1 MLRLVLRANRR
12 TRATALGVAFAVL
25 LLTAGFALL
34 DGMRAGVND
43 LADRIEPAPVLFLA
57 GDVPT
62 ESEIDASVLAAAPGE
77 FLSLH
82 VVSGALALGS
92 DAWPAT
98 IAYVERSDRVPLW
111 SVPAGEV
118 LLGPSLRSRLERWT
132 PIDVGT
138 DLAVSS
144 AQAAVTLTVAGAYP
158 PARPFPDDWAVVSRE
173 DMRTLRPSLD
183 ASVSGVVVEPDNP
196 GAIDAL
202 RAAGL
207 TEFET
212 VAAPG
217 FLRAGTAEVLASLVP
232 LVATV
237 GVLVALLVYNAM
249 SVEVAQRAREIRLL
263 RQIGAGPG
271 RVGTVY
277 LGQALVLAIYGGLL
291 GLAGGIVAAHGIV
304 SFASLV
310 GLANVVAPS
319 VSPGLAALAL
329 GVSVA
334 AGVIGGL
341 VPAMR
346 TGRLARPSR
355 EVVPSS

>member
-1 MLRLVLRANRR
+1 M
-12 TRATALGVAFAVL
+12 LGVGFAVL

-34 DGMRAGVND
+34 DGMRAGVD
-43 LADRIEPAPVLFLA
+43 QLADRIEPAPVLFLA
-57 GDVPT
+57 GDAPT
-62 ESEIDASVLAAAPGE
+62 ASEIDASVLAAVPGE

-82 VVSGALALGS
+82 VVSGTLALGS
-92 DAWPAT
+92 DTWTAT
-98 IAYVERSDRVPLW
+98 IAYVERSDGSPLW
-111 SVPAGEV
+111 SVPAFEV
-118 LLGPSLRSRLERWT
+118 LLGPSLRSRLERRT
-132 PIDVGT
+132 PVDVGT
-138 DLAVSS
+138 PLAVSS
-144 AQAAVTLTVAGAYP
+144 SQATVTLAVAGAYP
-158 PARPFPDDWAVVSRE
+158 PTRPFPDDWAVVSRE
-173 DMRTLRPSLD
+173 DMRALRPPLD

-196 GAIDAL
+196 EAMEAL

-207 TEFET
+207 TEVAT
-212 VAAPG
+212 VAAPE
-217 FLRAGTAEVLASLVP
+217 FLRTGTSEVLASLVP

-249 SVEVAQRAREIRLL
+249 SIEVAQRVREIRLL

-271 RVGTVY
+271 RIGMLY
-277 LGQALVLAIYGGLL
+277 LGQALVLATFGGLL

-304 SFASLV
+304 SFAPLV

-329 GVSVA
+329 GVSLA

-346 TGRLARPSR
+346 TGRLAGPNR